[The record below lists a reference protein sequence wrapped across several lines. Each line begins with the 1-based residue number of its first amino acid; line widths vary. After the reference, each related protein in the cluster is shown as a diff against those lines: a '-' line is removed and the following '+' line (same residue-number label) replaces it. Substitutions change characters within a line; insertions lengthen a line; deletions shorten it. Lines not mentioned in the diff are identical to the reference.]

1 MLTTGKNKMKGR
13 TKVLIALSVVCVAL
27 ALAGA
32 GVYWIMQ
39 QPLYR
44 PGMVRA
50 QTSLEPPAGQSAE
63 DESWEVAPGIRL
75 HHFAAGQGRAVLVVH
90 GGPGI
95 PFRRPVAGLEPL
107 TSRFRFHNYDQRGCG
122 RSTRPFDRFPKG
134 SFYRNMRT
142 LEGTLGLAAQIADI
156 ERIRRLLG
164 EERLVLVGHSFGALT
179 SALYAAEFPE
189 RVAGLV
195 LVAPAD
201 LLVMPPQNGDLFAEV
216 RKRLPQAMLPEYE
229 AFLGTYL
236 DFGRLFERSEAETA
250 QLNGRLARFYVEAA
264 RARGFSVPAEEG
276 AEWGG
281 FMVQAQYLSMGRR
294 HDYRGA
300 LRPVSAPVLVIHG
313 ADDLQPEAVSRA
325 YVDAFS
331 QARLAVIEGAGHMPF
346 SEQPER
352 FAAAVTPLLSGLR

>member
-1 MLTTGKNKMKGR
+1 
-13 TKVLIALSVVCVAL
+13 
-27 ALAGA
+27 
-32 GVYWIMQ
+32 
-39 QPLYR
+39 
-44 PGMVRA
+44 
-50 QTSLEPPAGQSAE
+50 
-63 DESWEVAPGIRL
+63 
-75 HHFAAGQGRAVLVVH
+75 
-90 GGPGI
+90 
-95 PFRRPVAGLEPL
+95 VAGLEPL
-107 TSRFRFHNYDQRGCG
+107 TSRFRFHYYDQRGCG
-122 RSTRPFDRFPKG
+122 RSTRPFDRFPKV

-142 LEGTLGLAAQIADI
+142 LEEALGLGAQIGDI

-195 LVAPAD
+195 LIAPAD

-236 DFGRLFERSEAETA
+236 DFGRLFARSEVETA
-250 QLNGRLARFYVEAA
+250 ELNGRLARFYVEAA
-264 RARGFSVPAEEG
+264 RARGFSVPADEG

-300 LRPVSAPVLVIHG
+300 LRSISAPVLVIHG

-325 YVDAFS
+325 YVDAFP
-331 QARLAVIEGAGHMPF
+331 QARSAVIQGAGHMPF
-346 SEQPER
+346 SQQPER
-352 FAAAVTPLLSGLR
+352 FAAAVTPFLSGLR